1 MIGRRGIDGDRR
13 DPLDDGMVGQ
23 MLSFALASN
32 AHEVTILRQWT
43 LIPRIR
49 LPLGT
54 SSCKTRE
61 RSREPLDALPI
72 TRITSGPKVCQV
84 FRIAIELSD
93 RHGLHDTAFV
103 RRPISENEQSQ
114 VAIFPVR
121 FTLEQQ

>member
-1 MIGRRGIDGDRR
+1 MIGRREIDGERR

-23 MLSFALASN
+23 INSLALASK

-54 SSCKTRE
+54 SSCKARE
-61 RSREPLDALPI
+61 YSREPLDALPI
-72 TRITSGPKVCQV
+72 MRVTSGLMFCEV
-84 FRIAIELSD
+84 FRIAIELPD

-103 RRPISENEQSQ
+103 RRPISENEQSE
-114 VAIFPVR
+114 VATFPVR
-121 FTLEQQ
+121 LALEQQ